1 LSRDTGDRPSQKHR
15 ATTLVTRAKQGRSV
29 IISVAG
35 RLDFHCHDEFRKV
48 YESDAPGEV
57 GEYVVDLKQ
66 TDYIDSSALG
76 MLLLLREAVAGIDKV
91 RIVNCQPAVRR
102 ILEIANFNQLFLVT

>member
-1 LSRDTGDRPSQKHR
+1 MDERPSQKHR
-15 ATTLVTRAKQGRSV
+15 AATVVMRAQVGRSV
-29 IISVAG
+29 TISVAG

-48 YESDAPGEV
+48 YENDPPGEV
-57 GEYVVDLKQ
+57 SEYVVELRQ

-76 MLLLLREAVAGIDKV
+76 MLLLLREAVADVDKV

-102 ILEIANFNQLFLVT
+102 ILEIANFDRLFAVT

>member
-1 LSRDTGDRPSQKHR
+1 MEERPSQKHR
-15 ATTLVTRAKQGRSV
+15 AATVVMRAQVGRSV
-29 IISVAG
+29 TISVAG

-48 YESDAPGEV
+48 YENDAPGEV
-57 GEYVVDLKQ
+57 AEYVVDLRQ

-76 MLLLLREAVAGIDKV
+76 MLLLLREAVPDDKV

-102 ILEIANFNQLFLVT
+102 ILEIANFDRLFAVT

>member
-1 LSRDTGDRPSQKHR
+1 MDERPSQKHR
-15 ATTLVTRAKQGRSV
+15 AATVVTRAKQGRSV

-48 YESDAPGEV
+48 YEGDAPGDV
-57 GEYVVDLKQ
+57 GEYVVDLRQ

-76 MLLLLREAVAGIDKV
+76 MLLLLREAVSGVESV
-91 RIVNCQPAVRR
+91 RIINCQPAVRR

>member
-1 LSRDTGDRPSQKHR
+1 MEERPSQKLR
-15 ATTLVTRAKQGRSV
+15 AATVVTRAKQGRSV

-35 RLDFHCHDEFRKV
+35 RLDFHCHDEFRKA
-48 YESDAPGEV
+48 YDGDAPGDV

-66 TDYIDSSALG
+66 TEYIDSSALG
-76 MLLLLREAVAGIDKV
+76 MLLLLREAVSGTDKV
-91 RIVNCQPAVRR
+91 RIVNCRPAVRR